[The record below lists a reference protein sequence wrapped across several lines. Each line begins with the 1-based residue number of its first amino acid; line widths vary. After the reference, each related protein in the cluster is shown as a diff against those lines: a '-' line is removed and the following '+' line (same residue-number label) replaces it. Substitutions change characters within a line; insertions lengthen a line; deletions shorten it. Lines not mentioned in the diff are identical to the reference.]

1 MPDKDGAD
9 EKKSTKDVVNKK
21 QKQLLNQE
29 QLDLSSVAESF
40 GGQIVEEPVEL
51 DEFAISGTAAAYYGI
66 PALVTAIGAYGT
78 ARQMQGKQV
87 LPSIKIP
94 NLGIKD
100 KAKKVFGKI
109 KKVLQPNVERTKKNK
124 NIRKK
129 IEDLSNQNP
138 EQRNKTIDDL
148 LNTNRSKNVNKKKTK
163 INPNVDKSFSDALK
177 NNRKNLKPPE
187 VKGDPLKTGDG
198 STTTTTTTTSTQT
211 QKNTNFNNKNNKKI
225 INNKNKNVNKNK
237 NRNLALAT
245 TAGGVG
251 TTLGVSTLM
260 KGKGKGR
267 GRGFPKFPDPSHR
280 VGSRSN
286 PQ

>member
-100 KAKKVFGKI
+100 KAKKVFGRI
-109 KKVLQPNVERTKKNK
+109 KKSASTKRGKNK
-124 NIRKK
+124 K
-129 IEDLSNQNP
+129 
-138 EQRNKTIDDL
+138 EQKY
-148 LNTNRSKNVNKKKTK
+148 KKKDRRF
-163 INPNVDKSFSDALK
+163 VKS
-177 NNRKNLKPPE
+177 R
-187 VKGDPLKTGDG
+187 
-198 STTTTTTTTSTQT
+198 
-211 QKNTNFNNKNNKKI
+211 
-225 INNKNKNVNKNK
+225 
-237 NRNLALAT
+237 R
-245 TAGGVG
+245 
-251 TTLGVSTLM
+251 
-260 KGKGKGR
+260 
-267 GRGFPKFPDPSHR
+267 
-280 VGSRSN
+280 
-286 PQ
+286 